1 MAMKKFFPGRQEEQK
16 NTSPFVTPAE
26 MDNGE
31 RESPEFARKP
41 RFSDVDGGSSSK
53 KTVVVIEDDKQKKT
67 SGKKK
72 GNTGPVSVNV
82 ECNGVNKVYLV
93 YVIGCEEKNH

>member
-1 MAMKKFFPGRQEEQK
+1 MAMKKFFPGRQEEPK
-16 NTSPFVTPAE
+16 NTSPFVAPAE

-31 RESPEFARKP
+31 RDSPEFTRKP
-41 RFSDVDGGSSSK
+41 RFSDLDGGSSK
-53 KTVVVIEDDKQKKT
+53 KTVIVVEDDKQRKT

-82 ECNGVNKVYLV
+82 TCNGGYKVTPS
-93 YVIGCEEKNH
+93 C